1 MEKRK
6 RGRYANHIMVN
17 RAWESTIAMMSDM
30 QKAEALEMI
39 FAVGNG
45 EEYTPKDASLAFLF
59 NSWAAEIRQN
69 NANYNEACE
78 NRSRGKMS
86 EKSAQQEPKPKPKTK
101 PELKSEKTAAE
112 KESDPHFRGFI
123 GPED

>member
-1 MEKRK
+1 
-6 RGRYANHIMVN
+6 MVN
-17 RAWESTIAMMSDM
+17 RAWESTIAMMTEM

-45 EEYTPKDASLAFLF
+45 EEYTPKDASLTFLF

-69 NANYNEACE
+69 NANYNETCE

-86 EKSAQQEPKPKPKTK
+86 EKSKTQQEQKPK
-101 PELKSEKTAAE
+101 PELKPEKTAAE